1 MASKSSKYFSIK
13 IARFLMKT
21 VGFWYPETSK
31 EKWILDGILFYTL
44 MAVTTSLII
53 VSLDFYYSWGDFY
66 AITYT
71 ACSIMP
77 VIIVLLKI
85 SIFILH
91 RTKMMNLIKY
101 TQNNFWYRKYDNFGE
116 KILNDIDNKGI
127 LLMCSFTFFV
137 QGTAVTYTL
146 TPIIGKNDSDRI
158 LPFKIWIDIPY
169 STSPYFETL
178 FMIETLALIH
188 TAVCFACFD
197 NFLCLLNMHAAGQF
211 KILQHKLETI
221 FDWDIKVSLKT
232 IISVNKKRLNDCIKR
247 HNELINYVDKL
258 ENIFTHTMM
267 CQLLISSIMLCVAG
281 FQMFLSQGTLIR
293 RMIFIAHT
301 NGCFFQ
307 LFAIT
312 LTANELLIASQGVS
326 EGAYA
331 ANWPFLP
338 LEIFDN
344 MGTSLLLIMIR
355 AQKPCCITAGGFFP
369 VSLETCMAVLK
380 TAASYFTSSVFAS
393 DRTMN
398 KKKFFSVNV
407 ARFLMKLIGFWS
419 TDTVNEQRLLNLLLS
434 YTIIAVAIALWIE
447 AYDFYVSLAEFYALT
462 YTACSAMPVAVIL
475 MKLIIF
481 LPNRKDIVKLIRYT
495 EECFW
500 FKEYD
505 EFGKKILDEVNKKGS
520 ILICCFTFCVQS
532 TVYAYM
538 LIPLIENIGKNESDR
553 ILPFDVWLGGVDIH
567 LSPYFEWA
575 FTMQIIALIHSGLC
589 FCCFDIFLCL
599 LNLTVAGQF
608 KILQHRLEILFDNSI
623 LYTKNNEY
631 VIHEDDAPETF
642 QEFKRC
648 VEHHRMLIDYVDELE
663 RIFAMATLCQLL
675 MSSVMLCVVGF
686 QVFVSRGIATR
697 QFLFVSHTYGCI
709 FQLFVI
715 TSAANEVI
723 VESHAVGDAA
733 YNTNWQ
739 TISYEPYKKIKM
751 GIMMIMA
758 RADRPCYITAGGFF
772 PVSLQTFMG
781 VLSTATSY
789 FTLLRKFDEDEE
801 GSINDI

>member
-1 MASKSSKYFSIK
+1 
-13 IARFLMKT
+13 
-21 VGFWYPETSK
+21 
-31 EKWILDGILFYTL
+31 
-44 MAVTTSLII
+44 
-53 VSLDFYYSWGDFY
+53 
-66 AITYT
+66 
-71 ACSIMP
+71 
-77 VIIVLLKI
+77 
-85 SIFILH
+85 
-91 RTKMMNLIKY
+91 
-101 TQNNFWYRKYDNFGE
+101 
-116 KILNDIDNKGI
+116 
-127 LLMCSFTFFV
+127 
-137 QGTAVTYTL
+137 
-146 TPIIGKNDSDRI
+146 
-158 LPFKIWIDIPY
+158 
-169 STSPYFETL
+169 
-178 FMIETLALIH
+178 
-188 TAVCFACFD
+188 
-197 NFLCLLNMHAAGQF
+197 
-211 KILQHKLETI
+211 
-221 FDWDIKVSLKT
+221 
-232 IISVNKKRLNDCIKR
+232 
-247 HNELINYVDKL
+247 
-258 ENIFTHTMM
+258 
-267 CQLLISSIMLCVAG
+267 
-281 FQMFLSQGTLIR
+281 
-293 RMIFIAHT
+293 
-301 NGCFFQ
+301 
-307 LFAIT
+307 
-312 LTANELLIASQGVS
+312 
-326 EGAYA
+326 
-331 ANWPFLP
+331 
-338 LEIFDN
+338 
-344 MGTSLLLIMIR
+344 
-355 AQKPCCITAGGFFP
+355 
-369 VSLETCMAVLK
+369 
-380 TAASYFTSSVFAS
+380 
-393 DRTMN
+393 MN

-505 EFGKKILDEVNKKGS
+505 EF
-520 ILICCFTFCVQS
+520 
-532 TVYAYM
+532 
-538 LIPLIENIGKNESDR
+538 ENIGKNESDR

-623 LYTKNNEY
+623 SYTKNNEY
-631 VIHEDDAPETF
+631 VIQEEDAPETF

-648 VEHHRMLIDYVDELE
+648 VEHHRLLIDYVDELE

-733 YNTNWQ
+733 YNANWQ

>member
-1 MASKSSKYFSIK
+1 MKQNFTSDITALLTNRLARRTEELLTFERRIMASKSSKYFSIK

-146 TPIIGKNDSDRI
+146 TPIIENLGKNDSDRI

-380 TAASYFTSSVFAS
+380 TAASYFT
-393 DRTMN
+393 
-398 KKKFFSVNV
+398 
-407 ARFLMKLIGFWS
+407 
-419 TDTVNEQRLLNLLLS
+419 
-434 YTIIAVAIALWIE
+434 
-447 AYDFYVSLAEFYALT
+447 
-462 YTACSAMPVAVIL
+462 
-475 MKLIIF
+475 
-481 LPNRKDIVKLIRYT
+481 
-495 EECFW
+495 
-500 FKEYD
+500 
-505 EFGKKILDEVNKKGS
+505 
-520 ILICCFTFCVQS
+520 
-532 TVYAYM
+532 
-538 LIPLIENIGKNESDR
+538 
-553 ILPFDVWLGGVDIH
+553 
-567 LSPYFEWA
+567 
-575 FTMQIIALIHSGLC
+575 
-589 FCCFDIFLCL
+589 
-599 LNLTVAGQF
+599 
-608 KILQHRLEILFDNSI
+608 
-623 LYTKNNEY
+623 
-631 VIHEDDAPETF
+631 
-642 QEFKRC
+642 
-648 VEHHRMLIDYVDELE
+648 
-663 RIFAMATLCQLL
+663 
-675 MSSVMLCVVGF
+675 
-686 QVFVSRGIATR
+686 
-697 QFLFVSHTYGCI
+697 
-709 FQLFVI
+709 
-715 TSAANEVI
+715 
-723 VESHAVGDAA
+723 
-733 YNTNWQ
+733 
-739 TISYEPYKKIKM
+739 
-751 GIMMIMA
+751 
-758 RADRPCYITAGGFF
+758 
-772 PVSLQTFMG
+772 
-781 VLSTATSY
+781 
-789 FTLLRKFDEDEE
+789 LLRNIDDEK
-801 GSINDI
+801 S